1 MPGGNDRLVI
11 YVLNYMYDLL
21 LPPGIKGLMTNVLII
36 KSICSAKQ
44 WTGFYYDGNIG
55 CYWVNSETWSSAKT
69 TFEKE

>member
-21 LPPGIKGLMTNVLII
+21 LPPGIKGLTANVLII

-55 CYWVNSETWSSAKT
+55 CY
-69 TFEKE
+69 